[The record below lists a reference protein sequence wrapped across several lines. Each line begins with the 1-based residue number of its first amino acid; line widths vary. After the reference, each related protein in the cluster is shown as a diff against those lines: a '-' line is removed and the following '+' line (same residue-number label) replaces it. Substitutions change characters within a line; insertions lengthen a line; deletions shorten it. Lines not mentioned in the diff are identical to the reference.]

1 MEQLKEVLWHSARSS
16 VKYTPF
22 TAVTK
27 PKPHHSLGIKDTYL
41 LQPANKLLQ
50 LFFFAWSRAVAKGE
64 GVSLHLEEQTQHLC
78 RAGEAQ
84 SHSAL
89 ATQRPNMN
97 TEGSEL
103 CWVLRK
109 TLQHKHNQHAVLGR
123 EEEAREE
130 QCTALQRNTNTS
142 GRAPLDSSPGPL
154 TRSLMSFSSPSNVVN
169 FPPSAP
175 IPSSN
180 SSSGISTLHVSDCN
194 RDPA

>member
-1 MEQLKEVLWHSARSS
+1 M
-16 VKYTPF
+16 
-22 TAVTK
+22 TK
-27 PKPHHSLGIKDTYL
+27 PKPHRGLGVQDTYL
-41 LQPANKLLQ
+41 LQSANKLLQ

-64 GVSLHLEEQTQHLC
+64 GVSLHLEEQTQQLY
-78 RAGEAQ
+78 RAGETQ

-89 ATQRPNMN
+89 TTQRPNIN
-97 TEGSEL
+97 SEGSEL
-103 CWVLRK
+103 CWVLRR
-109 TLQHKHNQHAVLGR
+109 TLQHKHNQDTVLRR

-130 QCTALQRNTNTS
+130 QCPALQRNTNTS
-142 GRAPLDSSPGPL
+142 ARAPLDSGPGPL

-194 RDPA
+194 RDPV